1 MELVIDKR
9 DGRRQD
15 FDKDKIVNAMVKA
28 CKAER
33 GEADEEFVAYANK
46 VADSIE
52 ELVKG
57 SWVVKDHKV
66 LSVEDVQDII
76 ENKLMASRYKD
87 VAKAYILYRN
97 KRTMLRKNTTDEIV
111 MEMLGGTNEYWATE
125 NSNKN
130 PKEATVQR
138 DYLAGILSTDLTRRY
153 ILDEELREAHD
164 QGLIHFHDADYAI
177 ETITNCSLI
186 NLDDM
191 LQNGTIVN
199 KVAIDPPH
207 RFLTACTIATQIIT
221 AVTSSQF
228 GGTTISLTH
237 LAPFV
242 RKSYEIYRKKYMD
255 WGFSDADAKRYA
267 EIDTKKEITDGV
279 QTFNY
284 QVNSMSTT
292 NGQAPFLSVMM
303 YLEEDPE
310 YTKEVAMLIEE
321 FLNQRIVGMK
331 NEVGVYITPAFPKL
345 LYVLDE
351 NNITEDSKYWYLT
364 ELAAKCTAKRMVPDY
379 ISAKVMKE
387 LKGDV
392 YPCMGCRSFLTPDTT
407 TQLGNIAKA
416 KNFDSNKRKYY
427 GRLTKVC

>member
-1 MELVIDKR
+1 MIVEKR
-9 DGRRQD
+9 DGRTQE
-15 FDKDKIVNAMVKA
+15 FDKRKVTAAMRKSFEA
-28 CKAER
+28 AR
-33 GEADEEFVAYANK
+33 GEVDAEFEEFAEHI
-46 VADSIE
+46 ADSVGK
-52 ELVKG
+52 LVVD
-57 SWVVKDHKV
+57 SWNVKDHKI
-66 LSVEDVQDII
+66 LSVEDIQDVI

-87 VAKAYILYRN
+87 VAKQYILYRD
-97 KRTMLRKNTTDEIV
+97 KRSMARKNTTDEVV

-153 ILDEELREAHD
+153 ILPDDLREAHD
-164 QGLIHFHDADYAI
+164 SGLIHFHDADYAI

-186 NLDDM
+186 NLKDM
-191 LQNGTIVN
+191 LENGTIVN
-199 KVAIDPPH
+199 KIAIDPPH

-228 GGTTISLTH
+228 GGATISLTH

-242 RKSYEIYRKKYMD
+242 RKSYEYYKKKYKN
-255 WGFSDADAKRYA
+255 WGLTEDQIEKFSM
-267 EIDTKKEITDGV
+267 IDLKKEITDGV

-292 NGQAPFLSVMM
+292 NGQAPFISVMM
-303 YLEEDPE
+303 YLDEDPE
-310 YTKEVAMLIEE
+310 YTKEIAMIIEE

-351 NNITEDSKYWYLT
+351 DNITENSPYWYLT
-364 ELAAKCTAKRMVPDY
+364 ELAARCTAKRMVPDY

-392 YPCMGCRSFLTPDTT
+392 YPC
-407 TQLGNIAKA
+407 I
-416 KNFDSNKRKYY
+416 NKY
-427 GRLTKVC
+427 CA

>member
-1 MELVIDKR
+1 MVVNKR
-9 DGRRQD
+9 DGRQQE
-15 FDKDKIVNAMVKA
+15 FDQKKIVDAMVKA
-28 CKAER
+28 YEAER
-33 GEADEEFVAYANK
+33 GEVDEEFKQFAEQVAESVEK
-46 VADSIE
+46 
-52 ELVKG
+52 LVKA
-57 SWVVKDHKV
+57 SWEVKDHKV
-66 LSVEDVQDII
+66 LSVEDIQDVI

-87 VAKAYILYRN
+87 VAKQYILYRD
-97 KRTMLRKNTTDEIV
+97 KRTMLRKNTTDQTV

-153 ILDEELREAHD
+153 LLDEELRDAHD
-164 QGLIHFHDADYAI
+164 QGIIHFHDADYAI
-177 ETITNCSLI
+177 ESINNCSLI

-207 RFLTACTIATQIIT
+207 KFITACTIATQIIT
-221 AVTSSQF
+221 AVTSSQY

-242 RKSYEIYRKKYMD
+242 RKSYDKYVQKYKE
-255 WGFSDADAKRYA
+255 WGFSDSDAKQFA
-267 EIDTKKEITDGV
+267 ELDTRKEITDGV

-303 YLEEDPE
+303 YLNEDPE
-310 YTKEVAMLIEE
+310 YTKEIAMLIEE
-321 FLNQRIVGMK
+321 FLNQRILGMK
-331 NEVGVYITPAFPKL
+331 NEKGVYVTQAFPKL

-351 NNITEDSKYWYLT
+351 NNITENSEYYYLT
-364 ELAAKCTAKRMVPDY
+364 ELAARCTAKRMVPDY

-392 YPCMGCRSFLTPDTT
+392 YPC
-407 TQLGNIAKA
+407 I
-416 KNFDSNKRKYY
+416 NK
-427 GRLTKVC
+427 TCA